1 MRRREFIGL
10 LGGAAAWPLAVH
22 GQQKAGPTIGLL
34 GCTSADESTR
44 VLDALRAGLKE
55 SGFVENQ
62 NVRIEYRWAHGRHGR
77 LPALARDLVNDQA
90 VVIVT
95 TGGEPSALAAK
106 AATSKIPIVFV
117 IDGDPVIIGLVD
129 SLNNPGGNATG
140 LSLISPALEAK
151 RLGLLR
157 ELVSKSALI
166 GVLANEDYPDTDRQL
181 AGVETAAEELGQKV
195 SIQNI
200 RSERDLDR
208 VFTTLSHLKV
218 DALLVAAD
226 PLFTELNDQIVA
238 LATRYRIPAVYASR
252 EFVVAGGCYELW
264 RERSG
269 CVSGSGTL
277 CREDSQRCQGRRFAG
292 AVADQVRPG
301 DQPQGRE
308 VARPHRA
315 AVTDCPRRRGDRIT
329 INLLRCMSPLVA
341 LSRHRRVRCKLSGQC
356 RHDLLRA
363 FVLVFAI
370 ATGIWITY

>member
-1 MRRREFIGL
+1 MRRREFIYL
-10 LGGAAAWPLAVH
+10 LGGAAAWPFAAH
-22 GQQKAGPTIGLL
+22 AQQKVGPTIGLL

-55 SGFVENQ
+55 SGFVEGQ

-77 LPALARDLVNDQA
+77 LPALAKDLVNHQS

-157 ELVSKSALI
+157 ELVSKSTLI

-181 AGVETAAEELGQKV
+181 AGVETAAEELGQKI

-208 VFTTLSHLKV
+208 VFTTLSQLKV

-238 LATRYRIPAVYASR
+238 LATRYKIPAIYASR
-252 EFVVAGGCYELW
+252 EFIVAGGVMSYGASEADAY
-264 RERSG
+264 RG
-269 CVSGSGTL
+269 
-277 CREDSQRCQGRRFAG
+277 AG
-292 AVADQVRPG
+292 LYAGKILKGAK
-301 DQPQGRE
+301 
-308 VARPHRA
+308 A
-315 AVTDCPRRRGDRIT
+315 AALPVQLPTKFDLV
-329 INLLRCMSPLVA
+329 INLKAAKSLGLTVPPSLIA
-341 LSRHRRVRCKLSGQC
+341 
-356 RHDLLRA
+356 RA
-363 FVLVFAI
+363 DEVI
-370 ATGIWITY
+370 E

>member
-1 MRRREFIGL
+1 MSRPEPWGQLMRRREFIGL
-10 LGGAAAWPLAVH
+10 LGGAAAWPFVAH
-22 GQQKAGPTIGLL
+22 AQQKAGPTIGLL
-34 GCTSADESTR
+34 GCTSADESAR

-77 LPALARDLVNDQA
+77 LPALAKDLVNHQS

-157 ELVSKSALI
+157 ELVSKSTLI

-181 AGVETAAEELGQKV
+181 AGVETAAEELGQKI

-208 VFTTLSHLKV
+208 VFTTLSQLKV

-238 LATRYRIPAVYASR
+238 LATRYKIPAIYASR
-252 EFVVAGGCYELW
+252 EFIVAGGVMSYGASEADAY
-264 RERSG
+264 RG
-269 CVSGSGTL
+269 
-277 CREDSQRCQGRRFAG
+277 AG
-292 AVADQVRPG
+292 LYAGKILKGAK
-301 DQPQGRE
+301 
-308 VARPHRA
+308 A
-315 AVTDCPRRRGDRIT
+315 AALPVQLPTKFNLV
-329 INLLRCMSPLVA
+329 INLKAAKSLGLTVPPSLIA
-341 LSRHRRVRCKLSGQC
+341 
-356 RHDLLRA
+356 RA
-363 FVLVFAI
+363 DEVI
-370 ATGIWITY
+370 E

>member
-1 MRRREFIGL
+1 MRRREFIYL
-10 LGGAAAWPLAVH
+10 LGGAAAWPFAAH
-22 GQQKAGPTIGLL
+22 AQQKVGPTIGLL

-55 SGFVENQ
+55 SGFVEGQ

-77 LPALARDLVNDQA
+77 LPALAKDLVNHQS

-157 ELVSKSALI
+157 ELVSKSTLI

-181 AGVETAAEELGQKV
+181 AGVETAAEELGQKI

-208 VFTTLSHLKV
+208 VFTTLSQLKV

-238 LATRYRIPAVYASR
+238 LATRYKIPAIYASR
-252 EFVVAGGCYELW
+252 EFIVAGGVMSYGASEADAY
-264 RERSG
+264 RG
-269 CVSGSGTL
+269 
-277 CREDSQRCQGRRFAG
+277 AG
-292 AVADQVRPG
+292 LYAGKILRGAK
-301 DQPQGRE
+301 
-308 VARPHRA
+308 A
-315 AVTDCPRRRGDRIT
+315 AALPVQLPTKFDLV
-329 INLLRCMSPLVA
+329 INLKAAKSLGLTVPPSLIA
-341 LSRHRRVRCKLSGQC
+341 
-356 RHDLLRA
+356 RA
-363 FVLVFAI
+363 DEVI
-370 ATGIWITY
+370 E

>member
-10 LGGAAAWPLAVH
+10 LGGAAAWPLAAH
-22 GQQKAGPTIGLL
+22 AQQKAGPTIGLL

-55 SGFVENQ
+55 SGFVEGQ
-62 NVRIEYRWAHGRHGR
+62 NVRFEYRWAHGRHGR
-77 LPALARDLVNDQA
+77 LPALARDLVNHQS

-129 SLNNPGGNATG
+129 SVNNPGGNATG

-157 ELVSKSALI
+157 ELVSKSTLI

-181 AGVETAAEELGQKV
+181 AGVETAAEELGQKI

-208 VFTTLSHLKV
+208 VFTTLSQLKV

-238 LATRYRIPAVYASR
+238 LATRYNIPAIYASR
-252 EFVVAGGCYELW
+252 EFIVAGGVMSYGASEADAY
-264 RERSG
+264 RG
-269 CVSGSGTL
+269 
-277 CREDSQRCQGRRFAG
+277 AG
-292 AVADQVRPG
+292 AYVGKILKGAKP
-301 DQPQGRE
+301 
-308 VARPHRA
+308 A
-315 AVTDCPRRRGDRIT
+315 ALPVQLPTKFDLV
-329 INLLRCMSPLVA
+329 INLKAAKSLGLTVPPSLIA
-341 LSRHRRVRCKLSGQC
+341 
-356 RHDLLRA
+356 RA
-363 FVLVFAI
+363 DEVI
-370 ATGIWITY
+370 E

>member
-1 MRRREFIGL
+1 MRRREFIYL
-10 LGGAAAWPLAVH
+10 LGGAAAWPFAAH
-22 GQQKAGPTIGLL
+22 AQQKVGPTIGLL

-55 SGFVENQ
+55 SGFVEGQ

-77 LPALARDLVNDQA
+77 LPALAKDLVNHQS

-157 ELVSKSALI
+157 ELVSKSTLI

-181 AGVETAAEELGQKV
+181 AGVETAAEELGQKI

-208 VFTTLSHLKV
+208 VFTTLSQLKV

-238 LATRYRIPAVYASR
+238 LATRYKIPAIYASR
-252 EFVVAGGCYELW
+252 EFVVAGGVMSYGASEADAY
-264 RERSG
+264 RG
-269 CVSGSGTL
+269 
-277 CREDSQRCQGRRFAG
+277 AG
-292 AVADQVRPG
+292 LYAGKILKGAK
-301 DQPQGRE
+301 
-308 VARPHRA
+308 A
-315 AVTDCPRRRGDRIT
+315 AALPVQLPTKFDLV
-329 INLLRCMSPLVA
+329 INLKAAKSLGLTVPPSLIA
-341 LSRHRRVRCKLSGQC
+341 
-356 RHDLLRA
+356 RA
-363 FVLVFAI
+363 DEVI
-370 ATGIWITY
+370 E

>member
-1 MRRREFIGL
+1 MRRREFLGV
-10 LGGAAAWPLAVH
+10 LGGALAWPAH
-22 GQQKAGPTIGLL
+22 AQQKAGPTVGLL

-55 SGFVENQ
+55 SGFVEGQ
-62 NVRIEYRWAHGRHGR
+62 NIRIEYRWAHGRHGR
-77 LPALARDLVNDQA
+77 LPALARDLVNHQA

-157 ELVSKSALI
+157 ELVSKAALI

-181 AGVETAAEELGQKV
+181 AGVATAAEELGQKI

-208 VFTTLSHLKV
+208 VFTTLSQLKV

-238 LATRYRIPAVYASR
+238 LAARYKLPAIYASR
-252 EFVVAGGCYELW
+252 EFVTAGGVISY
-264 RERSG
+264 
-269 CVSGSGTL
+269 
-277 CREDSQRCQGRRFAG
+277 G
-292 AVADQVRPG
+292 ASETDA
-301 DQPQGRE
+301 
-308 VARPHRA
+308 HRA
-315 AVTDCPRRRGDRIT
+315 AGAYAGKVLKGARPAALPVQLPTKFDLV
-329 INLLRCMSPLVA
+329 INLKAAKSLGITVPPSLIA
-341 LSRHRRVRCKLSGQC
+341 
-356 RHDLLRA
+356 RA
-363 FVLVFAI
+363 DEVI
-370 ATGIWITY
+370 E